1 MIDIHL
7 QFSSQSRR
15 TLEMF
20 YPVSFVR
27 AEYDIGDVLVFPVS
41 GSEDGVV
48 IFLYKL
54 SRLYR

>member
-1 MIDIHL
+1 MVNTHL
-7 QFSSQSRR
+7 QFSRQSCR

-27 AEYDIGDVLVFPVS
+27 AEYDIGDVLVFPVG
-41 GSEDGVV
+41 GSEDRVV

-54 SRLYR
+54 SRL